1 MNNGSFVA
9 SYMKIRHAL
18 TLYLRPLHILSQ
30 KEKKKKKQ
38 KKKEKKKCTDWEK
51 MVVLVYLKNPTLI

>member
-9 SYMKIRHAL
+9 SHMKIRHVL

-30 KEKKKKKQ
+30 KEKKKKKT
-38 KKKEKKKCTDWEK
+38 EEEGEEE
-51 MVVLVYLKNPTLI
+51 VH